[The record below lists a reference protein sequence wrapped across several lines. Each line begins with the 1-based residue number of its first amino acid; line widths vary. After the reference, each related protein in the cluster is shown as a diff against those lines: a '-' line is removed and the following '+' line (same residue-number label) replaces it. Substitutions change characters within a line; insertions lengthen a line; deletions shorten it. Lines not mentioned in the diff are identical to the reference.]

1 MAIRIYVNRSTP
13 TLREFRSGTVNP
25 RKTGGWKTN
34 NAYTSILHRGRYA
47 NTNVPPPTD
56 AWATVQPTTAVYN
69 RLYAKVVD
77 RVRGS
82 ASQGLTAA
90 VEWRS
95 SLEMITQRAIQ
106 LGQAYR
112 HVRKLELAKAARV
125 LGMEPRHAKKAQ
137 SRAARK
143 ASPESAWLEYWM
155 GWAPLYGDIY
165 NALDVLQR
173 PYPDEHFRT
182 GFAFGNSPAPQVT
195 GNPSSSVNYG
205 RKDHKGYAYISA
217 YGKFRVTNHN
227 LYRANQL
234 GLINPATTL
243 WEIVPFSFI
252 VDWFTNV
259 GQVLNGMSD
268 FAGIELRE
276 TGIGLYEVGDVSW
289 SGYNGRYDSK
299 GKLVK
304 DYFYGTVHF
313 ERKTRTPKTI
323 PSPRLTLGLP
333 KLSLTR
339 AATSISLLSSIFLG
353 TGSTRAMD
361 ATFNSLKSLRK
372 AGYTE

>member
-1 MAIRIYVNRSTP
+1 
-13 TLREFRSGTVNP
+13 
-25 RKTGGWKTN
+25 
-34 NAYTSILHRGRYA
+34 
-47 NTNVPPPTD
+47 
-56 AWATVQPTTAVYN
+56 
-69 RLYAKVVD
+69 
-77 RVRGS
+77 
-82 ASQGLTAA
+82 
-90 VEWRS
+90 
-95 SLEMITQRAIQ
+95 MITQRAIQ

-125 LGMEPRHAKKAQ
+125 LGMEPQHAKKAQ

-182 GFAFGNSPAPQVT
+182 GFAFGNSPASQVI
-195 GNPSSSVNYG
+195 GNPVSSMSYA
-205 RKDHKGYAYISA
+205 RKEHKGYARISA

-234 GLINPATTL
+234 GLINPAATL

-268 FAGIELRE
+268 FAGVTLRE
-276 TGIGLYEVGDVSW
+276 TGIGLLEVGDVSCF
-289 SGYNGRYDSK
+289 GYNGRYEN

-304 DYFYGTVHF
+304 DYFHGTVHF
-313 ERKTRTPKTI
+313 ERRTRSPGNI
-323 PSPRLTLGLP
+323 PSPRLTLDLP

-353 TGSTRAMD
+353 TGSIRAMD